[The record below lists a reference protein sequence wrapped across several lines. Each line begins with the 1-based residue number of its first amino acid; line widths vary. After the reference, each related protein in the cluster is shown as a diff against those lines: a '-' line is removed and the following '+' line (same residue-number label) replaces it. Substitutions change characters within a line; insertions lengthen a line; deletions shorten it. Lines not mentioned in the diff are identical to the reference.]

1 MPLAHMQHVEDF
13 LTHPSINKITFGIYF
28 LDGLHLEWLEE
39 LFECLC
45 VYYLNGPHSF
55 PSIRRTIGFH
65 LEVDRPPPSAA
76 SHLYRLRARD
86 QTMFARLF
94 VIQRR
99 FQVLAARLG
108 YGSPY
113 EGVDGSVTV
122 GPLFVDFSVLYRLAR
137 WEIKSLE
144 GGVEFDI
151 VDFRGWSGM

>member
-1 MPLAHMQHVEDF
+1 M
-13 LTHPSINKITFGIYF
+13 
-28 LDGLHLEWLEE
+28 
-39 LFECLC
+39 
-45 VYYLNGPHSF
+45 
-55 PSIRRTIGFH
+55 
-65 LEVDRPPPSAA
+65 
-76 SHLYRLRARD
+76 
-86 QTMFARLF
+86 
-94 VIQRR
+94 
-99 FQVLAARLG
+99 LAARLG